1 MDTNELYQHIVE
13 SDHYEERLVLSNPHP
28 ELATYLASRME
39 QKGVSRAQLIRM
51 LNVDRVYGYQ
61 LLNGIRRM
69 KRDQLLM
76 TGMYLGLDLAE
87 MDRLLRLG
95 EYGKLYAKDPRD
107 ARVIFA
113 VSKKM
118 NFDKALNFIWGIEGT
133 NERESGI

>member
-87 MDRLLRLG
+87 MDRLLRL
-95 EYGKLYAKDPRD
+95 D